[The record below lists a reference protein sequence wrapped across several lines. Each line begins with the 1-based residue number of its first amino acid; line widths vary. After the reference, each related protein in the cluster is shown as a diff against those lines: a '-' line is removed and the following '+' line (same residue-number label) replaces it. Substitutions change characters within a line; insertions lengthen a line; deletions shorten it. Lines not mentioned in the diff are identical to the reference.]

1 MDEDENENIFVEEE
15 ISDDDELDEIHPE
28 DMSDAMRT
36 LNQALIDADDHIDG
50 NYITHMIHTHMTHTY
65 CIFQKGHVILTR
77 AFLMK

>member
-50 NYITHMIHTHMTHTY
+50 NHTYHITDMIHTHMTHTY
-65 CIFQKGHVILTR
+65 CIFQKGHVILT
-77 AFLMK
+77 